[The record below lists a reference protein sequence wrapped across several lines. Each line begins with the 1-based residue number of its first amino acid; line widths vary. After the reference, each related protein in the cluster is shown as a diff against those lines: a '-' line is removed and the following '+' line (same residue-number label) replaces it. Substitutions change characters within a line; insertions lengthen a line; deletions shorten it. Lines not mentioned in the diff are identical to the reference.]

1 MIIIYLI
8 LIICLLGAVAFK
20 QKNEGLSTFPNGE
33 RTNILDSIIIKE
45 DNQSIDNL
53 KSKWD
58 TATGQ
63 QYLKELENQFG
74 KYKKITL
81 ITTGKSYKV
90 PTRDILTVGVKGTD
104 LEKYPEWEEKDE

>member
-1 MIIIYLI
+1 MIIIFLF
-8 LIICLLGAVAFK
+8 LTICLLGAVIFK
-20 QKNEGLSTFPNGE
+20 QRNEGLITFPDGE
-33 RTNILDSIIIKE
+33 RTNLLDSLMDKDDIII
-45 DNQSIDNL
+45 NNM

-90 PTRDILTVGVKGTD
+90 PTRDILIVGIKGTD